1 VKVPTYVKCVWTA
14 ACSLMAIFCL
24 PEVPHAQ
31 PAASGTTST
40 FRKFAGQ
47 VFKVQVVETGSAAKA
62 GIGSGFL
69 VSADGRMITNF
80 HVISSVINT
89 PTRYRAEVIDS
100 AGRATPVRVLAVD
113 IVHDL
118 AVLQTEMRNRPF
130 FRIEPATVS
139 QGDRLFSLGNPEDL
153 GLSIVEGTYNG
164 LLSHTLYPRIHL
176 TASINPGMSGGPTI
190 DGGGHVIGVNV
201 ATGGDQM
208 GFLVPV
214 DRVASLLGD
223 VASGKTSG
231 AMPVP
236 ADLGKQLQRY
246 QDNYLNGIFAAN
258 TQTIEFGPYR
268 VPTQPAPFFRCWG
281 DRFNPTD
288 RMYGGSYHQ
297 CETDEYIYLG
307 DDQTTGTLQVR
318 HELFTSRELNP
329 SRFFKLYTYFY
340 KRDISPV
347 GESEFVTNWKCQTRN
362 VRNGN
367 LTMQVAQCLRR
378 YKTIGALYDSYLKVA
393 TLGRSNVGLVS
404 TMTVTGVSF
413 EHASNVTER
422 YLSLISWR

>member
-1 VKVPTYVKCVWTA
+1 MLA
-14 ACSLMAIFCL
+14 LCSGRPLD
-24 PEVPHAQ
+24 AQ
-31 PAASGTTST
+31 AVVGGTTNT
-40 FRKFAGQ
+40 FRQFAGQ

-80 HVISSVINT
+80 HVISNVVNT
-89 PTRYRAEVIDS
+89 PARYRAELIDS
-100 AGRATPVRVLAVD
+100 AGKSTPVKVLAVD

-118 AVLQTEMRNRPF
+118 AVLQTELRNRPF
-130 FRIEPATVS
+130 FRIEAVAVS

-190 DGGGHVIGVNV
+190 DGQGHVIGVNV
-201 ATGGDQM
+201 ATGGDQL

-214 DRVASLLGD
+214 DQVSKILG
-223 VASGKTSG
+223 AAPSGKTLPIAPS
-231 AMPVP
+231 P
-236 ADLGKQLQRY
+236 AELGKQLERY
-246 QDNYLNGIFAAN
+246 QDNYLKGMFDAS
-258 TQTIEFGPYR
+258 TRTIEFGPYR

-281 DRFNPTD
+281 DRFNPRERT
-288 RMYGGSYHQ
+288 YGGSYHQ

-307 DDQTTGTLQVR
+307 DDQITGTLQLR
-318 HELFTSRELNP
+318 HELLTSRELNAP
-329 SRFFKLYTYFY
+329 RFFKLYNDLY
-340 KRDISPV
+340 KRDNSPV
-347 GESEFVTNWKCQTRN
+347 GEVEFVTNWKCQTRN
-362 VRNGN
+362 VRNNG

-378 YKTIGALYDSYLKVA
+378 YKTIGALYDSYVKVA
-393 TLGRSNVGLVS
+393 ALGRSNVGLIS
-404 TMTVTGVSF
+404 TMTVTGVTF
-413 EHASNVTER
+413 EHATKVTER

>member
-1 VKVPTYVKCVWTA
+1 M
-14 ACSLMAIFCL
+14 LN
-24 PEVPHAQ
+24 AQ
-31 PAASGTTST
+31 SVVGGTTNT
-40 FRKFAGQ
+40 FRQFAGQ

-69 VSADGRMITNF
+69 VSADGRMVTNF
-80 HVISSVINT
+80 HVISNVINT
-89 PTRYRAEVIDS
+89 PTRYRAELIDS
-100 AGRATPVRVLAVD
+100 AGRSTPVRVLAVD

-118 AVLQTEMRNRPF
+118 AVLQTELRNRPF
-130 FRIEPATVS
+130 FRIEAATVS

-190 DGGGHVIGVNV
+190 DGQGHVIGVNV
-201 ATGGDQM
+201 ATGGDQL

-214 DRVASLLGD
+214 ERVAKLLGD
-223 VASGKTSG
+223 VPSGKAPPTTPS
-231 AMPVP
+231 PT
-236 ADLGKQLQRY
+236 DLGKQLERY
-246 QDNYLNGIFAAN
+246 QDNYLKGMFDAS

-281 DRFNPTD
+281 DRFNPRERT
-288 RMYGGSYHQ
+288 YGGSYHQ

-307 DDQTTGTLQVR
+307 DDQITGTLQLR
-318 HELFTSRELNP
+318 HELFTSRELNAP
-329 SRFFKLYTYFY
+329 RFFKLYDDLY
-340 KRDISPV
+340 KRDNSPV
-347 GESEFVTNWKCQTRN
+347 GEVEFVTNWKCQTRN
-362 VRNGN
+362 VRNNG

-393 TLGRSNVGLVS
+393 ALGRSNVGLVS
-404 TMTVTGVSF
+404 TMTVTGVTF
-413 EHASNVTER
+413 EHATKVTER